1 VTITGCVGRFSRK
14 AENIKFHGST
24 FSGSRADTY
33 GQTEMPKLIGA
44 FRGYAKAP
52 ESL

>member
-1 VTITGCVGRFSRK
+1 MAIMECVDRFSWK
-14 AENIKFHGST
+14 SANIKFHRNT
-24 FSGSRADTY
+24 FIGSRADTY

-44 FRGYAKAP
+44 FRSYANAP